1 MSGSPSPQS
10 APLVVR
16 FGALGDM
23 VMTTPL
29 LRALAAR
36 HGQPCAVL
44 GRGGWLAPLFQHL
57 PFVGETRTIDSLH
70 WPPWFFSPNKRAV
83 TAWLRARGPGPV
95 YLLQTDRDTMRVID
109 PARLTITAYNE
120 QLEQRA
126 VEHTC
131 ARFVRLG
138 AFADPVPTG
147 TELAVSADELAEVDR
162 WIATLGCAGK
172 PLVLF
177 QPGNRRTRRI
187 TVSGRDFKVW
197 PAEHWMATMRGVL
210 ARLPEA
216 RVLVIGSPKE
226 QPLAAALAAGCASER
241 ALAVADRLPL
251 RRLFALLRRAHSLIS
266 VDTGPAHAAA
276 ALGCPVV
283 GIFGRTDPRVTGPLS
298 LGTPVVPVVPPAAR
312 QLGPDQG
319 WPAGL
324 ELDQIAVDDVLRAWE
339 ILAPAVHR
347 A

>member
-1 MSGSPSPQS
+1 MTGSPSPQS

-16 FGALGDM
+16 FGAVGDM

-44 GRGGWLAPLFQHL
+44 GRGGWLAPLFKHL
-57 PFVGETRTIDSLH
+57 PFVGEIRTIDSLH
-70 WPPWFFSPNKRAV
+70 WPPWFFSPNKRAIS
-83 TAWLRARGPGPV
+83 AWLRARGPGPV
-95 YLLQTDRDTMRVID
+95 YLLQTDRDTMRVIN
-109 PARLTITAYNE
+109 PARLTITAFNE

-138 AFADPVPTG
+138 AFADPVSTG
-147 TELAVSADELAEVDR
+147 TELTVSSDELAEVDR
-162 WIATLGCAGK
+162 WIAELGCAGK

-197 PAEHWMATMRGVL
+197 PAEHWVATMRGVL
-210 ARLPEA
+210 ARLPDA

-226 QPLAAALAAGCASER
+226 QPLAAALAASCASER

-266 VDTGPAHAAA
+266 VDTGPAHAAVA
-276 ALGCPVV
+276 CGCPVAV
-283 GIFGRTDPRVTGPLS
+283 LFAAADPRRIRPFHQTVAVA
-298 LGTPVVPVVPPAAR
+298 VVHGPAAAPE
-312 QLGPDQG
+312 PDDG
-319 WPAGL
+319 AAWVAAHSMAGISV
-324 ELDQIAVDDVLRAWE
+324 EAVLAAWRSLR
-339 ILAPAVHR
+339 R
-347 A
+347 